1 MIALSIVAFYNSVV
15 SVVYDETIF
24 HAELNISAA
33 NVVNNKTIF
42 QVILIV
48 SAVGEVNDEIIFYGN
63 LGNHCSRRSQ
73 LLPFLNAR
81 SWKCISH
88 VFLKIHVVSVVS
100 GKFIFYVVFKISV
113 VSVVTGEIMYS
124 IKLFSCN
131 L

>member
-15 SVVYDETIF
+15 SVVYDEIIF
-24 HAELNISAA
+24 HVELNINVA

-48 SAVGEVNDEIIFYGN
+48 SAVSKVNDEIIFYGSP
-63 LGNHCSRRSQ
+63 GNHCSRRSQ
-73 LLPFLNAR
+73 LLQFLNTR

-100 GKFIFYVVFKISV
+100 GEFTFYVV
-113 VSVVTGEIMYS
+113 
-124 IKLFSCN
+124 
-131 L
+131 

>member
-15 SVVYDETIF
+15 SVVYDEIIF
-24 HAELNISAA
+24 HVELNINVA

-48 SAVGEVNDEIIFYGN
+48 SAVGEVNDEIIFYGSP
-63 LGNHCSRRSQ
+63 GNHCSRRSQ
-73 LLPFLNAR
+73 LLQFLNTR

-100 GKFIFYVVFKISV
+100 GEFTFYVV
-113 VSVVTGEIMYS
+113 
-124 IKLFSCN
+124 
-131 L
+131 